1 MRLGSDDAAWV
12 TPCGINHVAVVTGD
26 LDRYRAFYDDVMG
39 LRARI
44 VLGAGPGHGR
54 QSMLVAGDVLLH
66 VFEAPGTS
74 PLSARTRPAAA
85 VRCSSGDG
93 PTTSAS
99 RSGTER
105 PSRRF
110 ATPQLAVDATSGIGR
125 RLGPMLSLRFVDP
138 GGAKGEVNCLDPS
151 FDPTSLR
158 DEDEI
163 VDPCW
168 FEHTRRVLRSD
179 R

>member
-1 MRLGSDDAAWV
+1 MFERGRPDHLGFTVRDGAAI
-12 TPCGINHVAVVTGD
+12 TA
-26 LDRYRAFYDDVMG
+26 
-39 LRARI
+39 LR
-44 VLGAGPGHGR
+44 
-54 QSMLVAGDVLLH
+54 D
-66 VFEAPGTS
+66 
-74 PLSARTRPAAA
+74 PL
-85 VRCSSGDG
+85 
-93 PTTSAS
+93 
-99 RSGTER
+99 
-105 PSRRF
+105 
-110 ATPQLAVDATSGIGR
+110 LAVDATSGIGR